1 MKYLSMYKFVFFA
14 NVFNKLR
21 NNLNASV
28 FFKDWTL
35 MTLKSYNIKI
45 YMQMK
50 RFLMMLVKLLKLN
63 KL

>member
-35 MTLKSYNIKI
+35 MTLKSYNNKNI
-45 YMQMK
+45 YANETV
-50 RFLMMLVKLLKLN
+50 FN
-63 KL
+63 DAC